1 MTDTPQSHFGQTHA
15 GRVAVV
21 TGGGSGIGRAIAEGL
36 AAAGALVAV
45 LDANGN
51 AAEETAGRIA
61 ATGSKAMAVTCDV
74 SLWEDVEGA
83 AREVAAGLGP
93 ADILINNA
101 GISPKHEGRPA
112 PTLEM
117 DPAEWARVLAVNLT
131 GAFHGVRAFGPAMAA
146 RGWGSIV
153 NQSSVSAKRHIDFL
167 AVHYPASKAGLI
179 GMTKQLAGE
188 LGPSNINVNALAPGR
203 IETPLMRG
211 VNPEVNEAVRLDTP
225 MRRLGTPEDV
235 AAAALYLT
243 SEAGHFVT
251 GQVLDVAGGW
261 MMS

>member
-1 MTDTPQSHFGQTHA
+1 MSDTPQTHA

-21 TGGGSGIGRAIAEGL
+21 TGAGSGIGRAIAEAL

-51 AAEETAGRIA
+51 AAEETAGA
-61 ATGSKAMAVTCDV
+61 LAGAGHKAMAVTCDV
-74 SLWEDVEGA
+74 ARWEDVAAA
-83 AREVAAGLGP
+83 AREVEAGLGV

-101 GISPKHEGRPA
+101 GISPKHAGKPA

-117 DPAEWARVLAVNLT
+117 DPAEWAHVLAVNLT
-131 GAFHGVRAFGPAMAA
+131 GAFHGVRAFGPGMAA

-153 NQSSVSAKRHIDFL
+153 NQSSVSAKRHLTFVG
-167 AVHYPASKAGLI
+167 VHYPASKAGLI

-211 VNPEVNEAVRLDTP
+211 VDPAVNEAARLDTP
-225 MRRLGTPEDV
+225 MRRLGQPEDV
-235 AAAALYLT
+235 ASAALYLT

>member
-1 MTDTPQSHFGQTHA
+1 MTEQTHT

-21 TGGGSGIGRAIAEGL
+21 TGAGSGIGRAIAEAL
-36 AAAGALVAV
+36 AAAGATVAV

-51 AAEETAGRIA
+51 TAEESAGRIA
-61 ATGSKAMAVTCDV
+61 GAGHKAMALTCDV
-74 SLWEDVEGA
+74 AVWDDVEAA
-83 AREVAAGLGP
+83 AREVETVLGP

-101 GISPKHEGRPA
+101 GISPKHDGKPA
-112 PTLEM
+112 ATLEM
-117 DPAEWARVLAVNLT
+117 DPAEWAHVLAVNLT
-131 GAFHGVRAFGPAMAA
+131 GAFHGVRAFGPAMAK

-153 NQSSVSAKRHIDFL
+153 NQSSVAAKRHIEFVG
-167 AVHYPASKAGLI
+167 VHYPASKAGLI
-179 GMTKQLAGE
+179 GLTKQLAGE

-203 IETPLMRG
+203 IATPLMAG
-211 VNPEVNEAVRLDTP
+211 VDPAVNEAARMETP
-225 MRRLGTPEDV
+225 MRRLGSPEDV
-235 AAAALYLT
+235 ASAALYLT